1 MRIFCSKHSRVRGIS
16 SVHHVNGFA
25 EQDTTQVGLDDE
37 NFAQIRYKRKSKDKF
52 MNFTSMSSSLSSQ
65 NKAQTTELVTSTC
78 AVRGTESQ
86 QVQCTNMVVDQP
98 TGAGNLV
105 SSSGD
110 VSTFLRKVP
119 ANLTEQDFCTYVLV
133 LLVKW
138 VLCFYLAAN

>member
-1 MRIFCSKHSRVRGIS
+1 
-16 SVHHVNGFA
+16 
-25 EQDTTQVGLDDE
+25 
-37 NFAQIRYKRKSKDKF
+37 
-52 MNFTSMSSSLSSQ
+52 MNLTPMSSGLSNL

-78 AVRGTESQ
+78 DVRGSENQ

-98 TGAGNLV
+98 TWAGNLV
-105 SSSGD
+105 SNSGD